1 MKFPLRERPFPSVSL
16 SPQQCEAYE
25 SLLHTVVDATLE
37 ERQRFVR
44 HDKRVL
50 DKKLWKAVKRRDDIS
65 VYKRIG
71 SEPPVMR
78 GRRRIS
84 QRQPAENYQW
94 RMPKMIAVGTI
105 AGSLDDIMYGIVAPD
120 AASMIVKSSYVN
132 NEIVD
137 GAVLHEIRGA
147 SHEDPFHFTGLK
159 WMVKAH
165 THSLNT
171 MVWPRDFVFVE
182 STGVRTFRDGSR
194 MGFHAMHS
202 VDHPHCQDLE
212 FHGIVRSQLSSC
224 YLYFQRDPGTV
235 EVYMMS
241 YVEPGGNA
249 PEAVG
254 VMSAANTMIGIWK
267 SVWCA
272 QNKMLAH
279 LLTNDPARR
288 RFRAASSFA
297 NAVPSGSSRQV
308 RCCTLCTKAFGS
320 FRSVTEC
327 QLCSAWVCSKCRI
340 ARKVSFSDDTLELTQ
355 QVVQVCKSCIAHV
368 AVADTFSAATDQY
381 VQHAPALIEEEEAV
395 LELPQPKTLET
406 KQAKRPRHYSAES
419 SGTQP
424 GSLSLLGSSAFNSAR
439 SWRYCDDVDDAQTPS
454 RETFESVVMETI
466 GDWEQQQKSVPMLS
480 PPAASS
486 VRSRISSFHSSK
498 ASDLDDDDLVLDHQ
512 ERLMRT
518 MHSLCLAAEQTYQIT
533 SFTASLVQDS
543 SAREVK
549 AVNEM

>member
-1 MKFPLRERPFPSVSL
+1 MIGIWKSVWCAQNKML
-16 SPQQCEAYE
+16 AH
-25 SLLHTVVDATLE
+25 LLTNDPARRRFLVDATLE

-44 HDKRVL
+44 HDKRVV

-254 VMSAANTMIGIWK
+254 VI
-267 SVWCA
+267 
-272 QNKMLAH
+272 
-279 LLTNDPARR
+279 
-288 RFRAASSFA
+288 
-297 NAVPSGSSRQV
+297 QV

-424 GSLSLLGSSAFNSAR
+424 GSLTLLGSSAFNSAR
-439 SWRYCDDVDDAQTPS
+439 SWRYCDEVDDVQTPS
-454 RETFESVVMETI
+454 RETFESESVVMETI
-466 GDWEQQQKSVPMLS
+466 SDWEQQQKSVPMLS

-498 ASDLDDDDLVLDHQ
+498 ASDLDDDDLVLGHQ